1 MARRGASSSMTFF
14 SFQDIMSCITGIMIL
29 VTLILALDPM
39 SDKPNTATASGLG
52 DQLRE
57 TLARAKDRNAA
68 ASAAIAQATEALAAA
83 REQPQITETQL
94 AKMEKLLASE
104 REGLKALERA
114 REKAAGDAA
123 VQEDRVTV
131 LKSVIVQ
138 SEQKVRAIEADLAD
152 KAMSSRIRY
161 QEGEQEKLRPLLFEV
176 TPKGI
181 AVGELDG
188 KQIPRLSTT
197 VSDAAL
203 NGLLV
208 RWQQDPTAAGIAP
221 DGHSI
226 GALRSVLGNH
236 APGEWY
242 GMIIIRQDT
251 VVPSLGLRD
260 LLRSEGYEVGWQL
273 WDITAGGNA
282 TAGGFFDAP
291 TLMESSKTKEKP

>member
-39 SDKPNTATASGLG
+39 SDKPNTEAASGLG

-57 TLARAKDRNAA
+57 TLARAKERNAA

-83 REQPQITETQL
+83 RGQPQITENQL

-131 LKSVIVQ
+131 LNSVIVQ

-181 AVGELDG
+181 TVGELDG
-188 KQIPRLSTT
+188 KQTPRVSTT
-197 VSDAAL
+197 ITDAAL

-226 GALRSVLGNH
+226 GALREVLGKH

-242 GMIIIRQDT
+242 GLIIIRQDT

-273 WDITAGGNA
+273 WDISVGGSA

-291 TLMESSKTKEKP
+291 TLMDSSKTKEKP